1 MPETSLRW
9 RGENIF
15 TRVPANSGRQAARNH
30 AAPPL
35 SSSAFTSQSQ
45 NGRNPVPPG
54 RRQRGLSVVT
64 GKLIYSFAFNSL
76 PAANLTVFDFLILI
90 FAPVFGFTPIRAAR
104 SATRNVP
111 NPTSCTVL
119 L

>member
-9 RGENIF
+9 RGENIL
-15 TRVPANSGRQAARNH
+15 TRVPANCDRQAERNH
-30 AAPPL
+30 APPPL
-35 SSSAFTSQSQ
+35 SSSA
-45 NGRNPVPPG
+45 NPKNRETPS
-54 RRQRGLSVVT
+54 RRGGGDGVSRGYGEIS
-64 GKLIYSFAFNSL
+64 YSFPFSSL

-90 FAPVFGFTPIRAAR
+90 FAPVFGFTPMRAAR

-111 NPTSCTVL
+111 NPTNCTVL